1 MTVSPVSTAAAKW
14 STDVQRYLNSV
25 KAAAE
30 TLAAYAHPQR
40 NSFRVCIIAPAA
52 GSPEAEWANAVETLL
67 ARPGISVT
75 VLNVNGMSREHI
87 AAELADADAVVA
99 LVLTPDV
106 CLECFDALSNAK
118 AKLLICYPHE
128 DVGEHSYSLLSQQK
142 HGLDFILF
150 GRQDLD
156 AGNGRLGV
164 DVFVRICSRM
174 TQRNAY
180 EARQFNVQNTL
191 IVLIHGILSMG
202 TWQEGIKRTL
212 KKEGFLV
219 ESTNAGLVHLPAFLL
234 PFGWLR
240 ELPVD
245 KVSRQLQTIRQDNAQ
260 SRIAILAHSFG
271 TFITSRLFERDNG
284 FSVERLAFCGSIAP
298 ERFQLPANRCRK
310 IVNEVGCRDWW
321 PALANTFTWGYGHSG
336 TFGSHTPGVEDRW
349 HGTLNH
355 GGFLTKAFCEKYWI
369 PYFADGTVVPSDDP
383 AAPPPRWIRAITL
396 FPPKIILWPLMV
408 VLSVWGLWRLIGLL
422 WRLTGL

>member
-1 MTVSPVSTAAAKW
+1 MTDSPVSAATTKW
-14 STDVQRYLNSV
+14 SSDIDRYLDRI
-25 KAAAE
+25 KASAE

-40 NSFRVCIIAPAA
+40 KAFSVCIIAPAA
-52 GSPEAEWANAVETLL
+52 GSPEAEWANAVQTVL
-67 ARPGISVT
+67 ARPGISVS
-75 VLNVNGMSREHI
+75 VLNVNGVSREHV
-87 AAELADADAVVA
+87 AAELAGADAVVA
-99 LVLTPDV
+99 LVLTHDV

-118 AKLLICYPHE
+118 AKMLVCYPHE
-128 DVGEHSYSLLSQQK
+128 NVGEHSYSLLSQQK
-142 HGLDFILF
+142 HALDFILF
-150 GRQDLD
+150 GRQDLA

-180 EARQFNVQNTL
+180 EARRFNVQNTL
-191 IVLIHGILSMG
+191 VVLIHGILSMG
-202 TWQEGIKRTL
+202 TWQEVIKTTL

-234 PFGWLR
+234 PFRWLR
-240 ELPVD
+240 ELPVE
-245 KVSRQLQTIRQDNAQ
+245 KVSRQLQTIRHDNSE

-271 TFITSRLFERDNG
+271 TFITSRLFERDPG
-284 FSVERLAFCGSIAP
+284 LSVDRLAFCGSIAP
-298 ERFQLPANRCRK
+298 ERFQLSATRCRK
-310 IVNEVGCRDWW
+310 LVNEVGCRDWW
-321 PALANTFTWGYGHSG
+321 PALANAFTWGYGRSG

-355 GGFLTKAFCEKYWI
+355 GGFLTKAFCEKYWV

-383 AAPPPRWIRAITL
+383 AAAPPRLIRWITL
-396 FPPKIILWPLMV
+396 LPPKFILWP
-408 VLSVWGLWRLIGLL
+408 VLALLTLWGVWRLVWFL